1 VISPLGWLLALLVAQ
16 VGQSAIDTS
25 AHVTDG
31 PEPVV
36 VFVSEVVELTIEPDS
51 LRVDGRY
58 RLQFG
63 DMASGGEVGLFYPYP
78 RDPELG
84 GARTVRLAWRP
95 LDDSSWRPLVVREI
109 GRGAGARWQ
118 VPVTAGADIEVSTT
132 YRQARLGLYA
142 RYIVTTTA
150 RWGRSLE
157 SARFVIR
164 LPEGCEPEEFSFPF
178 TRCPDEGPAAWCHE
192 ATDFLPDRDVM
203 VRWREEE

>member
-1 VISPLGWLLALLVAQ
+1 MISPLGWLLALLVAQ
-16 VGQSAIDTS
+16 AGAAAMDT
-25 AHVTDG
+25 TTTRIDG
-31 PEPVV
+31 PEPLVT
-36 VFVSEVVELTIEPDS
+36 FVSEVVELTIEPDS

-58 RLQFG
+58 RLRFG
-63 DMASGGEVGLFYPYP
+63 DAAGSGEVGLFYPYP

-95 LDDSSWRPLVVREI
+95 VDDSPWRSLGIQEI

-118 VPVTAGADIEVSTT
+118 VPITAGADVEVSTT

-150 RWGRSLE
+150 RWGRPLA

-178 TRCPDEGPAAWCHE
+178 ARCPDEGPAAWCHE

-203 VRWREEE
+203 VRWREDG